1 MKLQVIEENGA
12 PRFAVLPYS
21 ERFSKELE
29 GFDSLEDF
37 LDYVHALEVKAQTT
51 KWYSL
56 EDVKKQLLDA
66 E

>member
-1 MKLQVIEENGA
+1 MKAQLIEENGA

-29 GFDSLEDF
+29 AFDSLEDF

-51 KWYSL
+51 TWYSL
-56 EDVKKQLLDA
+56 EEVKKQVLNA
-66 E
+66 N